1 MPKYSGKKSFH
12 QEIVNRHA
20 GEIRNLLHA
29 LELRDD
35 SEEGENRPATDMFET
50 AGEVV
55 VEFDLPGFRVE
66 DIALAL
72 RGTSLVLEA
81 QRPRDQVES
90 SSRFVCLERGFGR
103 FRHSVQIPCC
113 IDQQRVRAEYRKG
126 VLRVVCIKTGDLQV
140 PIKEIID

>member
-12 QEIVNRHA
+12 QEIVSKHA
-20 GEIRNLLHA
+20 GEIRSLLHA

-35 SEEGENRPATDMFET
+35 NEEGENRPPMDMYET

-55 VEFDLPGFRVE
+55 VEFDLPGFRLE
-66 DIALAL
+66 DITLAL
-72 RGTSLVLEA
+72 RGTSLLLEA
-81 QRPRDQVES
+81 RRPREQVGT

-103 FRHSVQIPCC
+103 FRHSVHIPCC
-113 IDQQRVRAEYRKG
+113 IDQQRVQAEYRKG